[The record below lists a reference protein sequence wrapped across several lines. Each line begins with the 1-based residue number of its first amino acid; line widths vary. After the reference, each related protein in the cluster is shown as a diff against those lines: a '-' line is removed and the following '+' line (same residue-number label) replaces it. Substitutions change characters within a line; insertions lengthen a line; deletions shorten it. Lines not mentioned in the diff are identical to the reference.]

1 MMEGTTFGKYLGFPF
16 FNAKTNKRDYQFILE
31 NFKNRLAGWKTT
43 HLTIADRTTL
53 IKATLNPIPNH
64 LMQIMSLPTN
74 IIQRLESYEKY
85 FLWGSTSRKKKLHLI
100 NWETVTSPKE
110 QRGLGIQKLC

>member
-1 MMEGTTFGKYLGFPF
+1 MEGTTFGKYLGFPF

-43 HLTIADRTTL
+43 HLTIVDRTTL

-64 LMQIMSLPTN
+64 FMQIMSLTTN

-110 QRGLGIQKLC
+110 HGGLGIQKLC